1 MYEGAAG
8 ALCLMAEL
16 YMCQQ
21 QLPGMFIQ
29 TASGPEP
36 LRPPSL
42 AGDGAHR
49 HADGDAADA
58 GGAGTQ
64 PGADAIDARVSFPL
78 FELL

>member
-1 MYEGAAG
+1 
-8 ALCLMAEL
+8 MAEL

-21 QLPGMFIQ
+21 QQPEVFIQ

-36 LRPPSL
+36 LLSSSL
-42 AGDGAHR
+42 AGDGAHW

-58 GGAGTQ
+58 GGRGNQ
-64 PGADAIDARVSFPL
+64 PSADAIDARVTFPL